1 MNTKTIY
8 TKNMALFLRNKG
20 FKILKTVPD
29 DNMPNFYNWVF
40 EDTQELHEA
49 MSEYSFMYCKNNKHL
64 FK

>member
-29 DNMPNFYNWVF
+29 DNMPNFFNWIF
-40 EDTQELHEA
+40 EDTAELYNA

>member
-29 DNMPNFYNWVF
+29 DNMPNFYNWIF

>member
-29 DNMPNFYNWVF
+29 DNMPNFPNWIF
-40 EDTQELHEA
+40 EDTAELQDA
-49 MSEYSFMYCKNNKHL
+49 INEYMLTYKK
-64 FK
+64 K

>member
-29 DNMPNFYNWVF
+29 DNMPNFFNWIF

>member
-29 DNMPNFYNWVF
+29 DNMPNFFNWIF
-40 EDTQELHEA
+40 EDTTALHDA
-49 MSEYSFMYCKNNKHL
+49 INEYMLTYKRK
-64 FK
+64 

>member
-29 DNMPNFYNWVF
+29 DNMPNFFNWIF

-49 MSEYSFMYCKNNKHL
+49 MSEYSFMYCKK
-64 FK
+64 

>member
-29 DNMPNFYNWVF
+29 ANMPNFFNWIF

>member
-29 DNMPNFYNWVF
+29 DNMPNFFNWIF
-40 EDTQELHEA
+40 EDTAALHDA
-49 MSEYSFMYCKNNKHL
+49 INEYMLTYKK
-64 FK
+64 K

>member
-29 DNMPNFYNWVF
+29 ANMPNFFNWIF
-40 EDTQELHEA
+40 EDTAELHSA
-49 MSEYSFMYCKNNKHL
+49 IDEYMILRRK
-64 FK
+64 

>member
-29 DNMPNFYNWVF
+29 ANMPNFFNWIF
-40 EDTQELHEA
+40 EDTVALHSA
-49 MSEYSFMYCKNNKHL
+49 IDEYMTLRRK
-64 FK
+64 